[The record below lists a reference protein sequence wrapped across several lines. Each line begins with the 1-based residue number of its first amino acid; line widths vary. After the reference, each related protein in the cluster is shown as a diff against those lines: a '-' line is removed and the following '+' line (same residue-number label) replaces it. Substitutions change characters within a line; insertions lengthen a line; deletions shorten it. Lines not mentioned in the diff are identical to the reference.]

1 MYDVF
6 VASSHSF
13 HFAVF
18 FAAPPSRVAESIDP
32 ADSGV
37 GLASDGHLGLAVPDI
52 KVRVEGLPGAERCD
66 DYVFKVRT

>member
-1 MYDVF
+1 MMCLSRLLIRFISLYF
-6 VASSHSF
+6 LPPS
-13 HFAVF
+13 
-18 FAAPPSRVAESIDP
+18 PSRVAESIDP